1 MISDFLWNIEFIVSS
16 FRVLV
21 PIVSKSVIDHFI
33 TPCPYVRL
41 GIAHVLI
48 ALILLLLLRSD
59 FKTFLTLVR
68 YSFSRFSSL
77 LYGKCYRFRLTLS
90 IHMLPNFQALVLN
103 HQLKAEDFQLKFF
116 LLW

>member
-21 PIVSKSVIDHFI
+21 SIVSKSVIDHFI
-33 TPCPYVRL
+33 TPYPYVRL
-41 GIAHVLI
+41 GIAQVLI

-68 YSFSRFSSL
+68 YSFSRFSFIVVWEMLSL
-77 LYGKCYRFRLTLS
+77 SFNPKYLYVASFSSSCINS
-90 IHMLPNFQALVLN
+90 PV
-103 HQLKAEDFQLKFF
+103 ES
-116 LLW
+116 